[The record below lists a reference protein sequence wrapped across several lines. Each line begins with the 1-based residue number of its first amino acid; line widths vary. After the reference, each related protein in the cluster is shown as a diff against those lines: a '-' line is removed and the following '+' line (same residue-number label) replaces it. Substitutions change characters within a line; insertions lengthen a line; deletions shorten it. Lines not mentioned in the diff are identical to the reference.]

1 MNRFEIENCNDIE
14 ALKQLCL
21 AQRSQLNYIGNVLVR
36 ESKWEITAKEAIE
49 RIRNY
54 MVKHQNDLKLPEK
67 EELSDNNTFTLRDAT
82 PEERESVKK
91 YIDEISRRTGVN
103 FYEELKKIEDE
114 AIKDYFTG
122 EHPGMDLKEAVNVEM
137 NTLYTDR
144 SHYNR
149 FYNKFADA
157 FKNKENK
164 EE

>member
-1 MNRFEIENCNDIE
+1 MNRLEIENCNDIE

-54 MVKHQNDLKLPEK
+54 MVKHQHDLKLPEK
-67 EELSDNNTFTLRDAT
+67 EESSDNTFTLRDAT
-82 PEERESVKK
+82 PEEREAVKK

-122 EHPGMDLKEAVNVEM
+122 EHPDMDLKEAINAEM

-149 FYNKFADA
+149 FYNKVADA
-157 FKNKENK
+157 FKNEENK